1 MAVGLV
7 AAPLAERL
15 DPEWPP
21 VLIGAVV
28 VVVSTAAISI
38 VLMLRKLRTEVH
50 GTRRRG
56 GHGL

>member
-7 AAPLAERL
+7 VAPLAERM

-21 VLIGAVV
+21 VLIAAVV
-28 VVVSTAAISI
+28 VVVSTTAISI
-38 VLMLRKLRTEVH
+38 VLMLRRLRTEVR

-56 GHGL
+56 GHG